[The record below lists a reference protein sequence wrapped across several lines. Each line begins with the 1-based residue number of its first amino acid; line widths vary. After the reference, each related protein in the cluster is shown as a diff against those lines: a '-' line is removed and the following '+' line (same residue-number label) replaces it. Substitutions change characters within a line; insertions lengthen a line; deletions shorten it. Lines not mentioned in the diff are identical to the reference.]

1 MDNIALAVGNFIMKV
16 LDSDLVTETIEW
28 IGVQT
33 VGYGVI
39 FIIVA
44 LIVLIILTQ
53 RKGRR

>member
-1 MDNIALAVGNFIMKV
+1 MDSIALAVGNFIMKV
-16 LDSDLVTETIEW
+16 LGSDLVNETIEW
-28 IGVQT
+28 IGVET

-44 LIVLIILTQ
+44 LILLIVFTQ

>member
-1 MDNIALAVGNFIMKV
+1 MKV
-16 LDSDLVTETIEW
+16 LGSDLVTETIEW
-28 IGVQT
+28 IGVGT

-39 FIIVA
+39 FIVIA

>member
-16 LDSDLVTETIEW
+16 LGSDLVTETIEW
-28 IGVQT
+28 IGVGT

-39 FIIVA
+39 FIIIA